1 MSWRLTLEEA
11 FLLSHALRCLELRRM
26 GEDGE
31 AGEVLEGEEAWRA
44 FAGLRPKFPRMYVA
58 LYHFVSKGWF
68 VRSGLAYGCDYVLY
82 EKHPEQAHSRYGVFI
97 MPETTKTA
105 FSWVDYQVCS
115 RGAPGALDSGRVLR
129 RNS

>member
-1 MSWRLTLEEA
+1 
-11 FLLSHALRCLELRRM
+11 M
-26 GEDGE
+26 GLGE
-31 AGEVLEGEEAWRA
+31 KASNVEIGEEAWRA
-44 FAGLRPKFPRMYVA
+44 FSGLRPKFPRMYVA

-97 MPETTKTA
+97 MPEPTKTA

-115 RGAPGALDSGRVLR
+115 RGALGALDSGRVLR